1 MLLRIRMTRIDLLEM
16 RARCAL
22 AMAEKP
28 GDSGVHLRRTEND
41 AVRLER
47 EGQK

>member
-16 RARCAL
+16 RARCSL

-28 GDSGVHLRRTEND
+28 GDPGVHLRQAAE
-41 AVRLER
+41 
-47 EGQK
+47 